1 MFLVCII
8 HLAVH
13 NQLEK
18 TMKYLKLIESDLYDL
33 RLKTV
38 HIIEDA
44 ANIQRAVA
52 GDWSSLSDYQVT
64 VIERLFDRV
73 DELKNMLKVIKN
85 RHITKDISTC
95 FDEEAA

>member
-1 MFLVCII
+1 
-8 HLAVH
+8 
-13 NQLEK
+13 
-18 TMKYLKLIESDLYDL
+18 MKYLKLIESDLYDL

-73 DELKNMLKVIKN
+73 DELKHILNVIKHRN
-85 RHITKDISTC
+85 VTKDISTC

>member
-1 MFLVCII
+1 
-8 HLAVH
+8 
-13 NQLEK
+13 
-18 TMKYLKLIESDLYDL
+18 MKYLKLIESDLYDL

-52 GDWSSLSDYQVT
+52 GDWTSLSDYQVM

-73 DELKNMLKVIKN
+73 DELKNMLNVIKH
-85 RHITKDISTC
+85 RHMTKDISTC